1 MSDLNILRE
10 KPIVAKCVIY
20 YEKERKVE
28 EFYVC
33 RGVPPTGVKNVIS
46 YRHPKGRL
54 AALNIGKYDLDE
66 ELGLRTDRE
75 IDITKIQGAEFKPHK
90 EDGLWD
96 SIDTQYRDYFCDKD
110 SIKTISGSLRKCLR
124 QEEVEEEDILSSQLA
139 ASEYEVQIIDG
150 RKREII
156 DSMSLREQPILDS
169 IQDEIFRMPL
179 SSILFLQGPAGSG
192 KTTTLIRRLGQ
203 KLDVENGL
211 SEEEKNQV
219 DNIQGSLVEDY
230 RNSWIMFTPTTL
242 LKDYL
247 REAFNREGIPA
258 PDSNI
263 STWENYWTVLG
274 REVLGILR
282 KSGSTRGFEHNS
294 EMTNI
299 LNAKESTDIYS
310 DFIKYLLTSYVNEV
324 NDALKGMLQ
333 YGFGEQDDIVLTLKK
348 NISLHLCS
356 PVYIEEFLFSLYKI
370 KEDSMSIYKDMA
382 GSLAKKIDK
391 QLNII
396 LAMDRDFLDS
406 FYEIKRK
413 LSRDTFQ
420 DNEDSDDIYD
430 VDIDKDSKRK
440 KAQSVFGNFSFYS
453 YKKACGQKKTVRGSK
468 NSRRLS
474 NGTPAI

>member
-1 MSDLNILRE
+1 MDSIKAESEYIREYIGDEESKFKIFAESSLQKMHDVASSVEAKLARKVDCTDQSLLEGQRKASHFVVSDLNILRE

-33 RGVPPTGVKNVIS
+33 RGVPPTGIKNVIS

-230 RNSWIMFTPTTL
+230 RNSWIMFTQTTL

-294 EMTNI
+294 EMANI

-310 DFIKYLLTSYVNEV
+310 DFIKYL
-324 NDALKGMLQ
+324 
-333 YGFGEQDDIVLTLKK
+333 
-348 NISLHLCS
+348 
-356 PVYIEEFLFSLYKI
+356 
-370 KEDSMSIYKDMA
+370 
-382 GSLAKKIDK
+382 
-391 QLNII
+391 
-396 LAMDRDFLDS
+396 
-406 FYEIKRK
+406 
-413 LSRDTFQ
+413 
-420 DNEDSDDIYD
+420 
-430 VDIDKDSKRK
+430 
-440 KAQSVFGNFSFYS
+440 
-453 YKKACGQKKTVRGSK
+453 
-468 NSRRLS
+468 
-474 NGTPAI
+474 

>member
-1 MSDLNILRE
+1 MSTCLLVTI
-10 KPIVAKCVIY
+10 K
-20 YEKERKVE
+20 
-28 EFYVC
+28 
-33 RGVPPTGVKNVIS
+33 
-46 YRHPKGRL
+46 
-54 AALNIGKYDLDE
+54 
-66 ELGLRTDRE
+66 
-75 IDITKIQGAEFKPHK
+75 AEVSKHA
-90 EDGLWD
+90 
-96 SIDTQYRDYFCDKD
+96 
-110 SIKTISGSLRKCLR
+110 LRKCLR

-299 LNAKESTDIYS
+299 LNAK
-310 DFIKYLLTSYVNEV
+310 
-324 NDALKGMLQ
+324 
-333 YGFGEQDDIVLTLKK
+333 
-348 NISLHLCS
+348 
-356 PVYIEEFLFSLYKI
+356 
-370 KEDSMSIYKDMA
+370 
-382 GSLAKKIDK
+382 
-391 QLNII
+391 
-396 LAMDRDFLDS
+396 
-406 FYEIKRK
+406 
-413 LSRDTFQ
+413 
-420 DNEDSDDIYD
+420 
-430 VDIDKDSKRK
+430 
-440 KAQSVFGNFSFYS
+440 SVFGNFSFYS

>member
-1 MSDLNILRE
+1 M
-10 KPIVAKCVIY
+10 
-20 YEKERKVE
+20 
-28 EFYVC
+28 
-33 RGVPPTGVKNVIS
+33 PPTGIKNVIS

-110 SIKTISGSLRKCLR
+110 SIKTISVSLRKCLR

-203 KLDVENGL
+203 KMDVENGL

-294 EMTNI
+294 EMANF

-310 DFIKYLLTSYVNEV
+310 DFIKYLLTSYANEV
-324 NDALKGMLQ
+324 NDALKGMLK

-356 PVYIEEFLFSLYKI
+356 PVHIEEFLFSLYKI
-370 KEDSMSIYKDMA
+370 
-382 GSLAKKIDK
+382 
-391 QLNII
+391 
-396 LAMDRDFLDS
+396 
-406 FYEIKRK
+406 
-413 LSRDTFQ
+413 
-420 DNEDSDDIYD
+420 
-430 VDIDKDSKRK
+430 
-440 KAQSVFGNFSFYS
+440 
-453 YKKACGQKKTVRGSK
+453 
-468 NSRRLS
+468 
-474 NGTPAI
+474 